1 MLSLNFNSGGTKV
14 NNEKTISQ
22 PKRAVGKVLKALSI
36 GGALV
41 ITILIASHFIWEYSG
56 SNRWELQ
63 TDRNG
68 IKIYSLKAPGAVLKR
83 FKGVTR
89 VKITLNSAAAAMA
102 STDNCG
108 DWMMNCTSETSI
120 QPWNSQ
126 TMTYIHLFRLDYP
139 SPFSPR
145 EFLLKGHI
153 SQDPDSKAVLAEFM
167 AAPDELPQNSCCF
180 RVAHMRNT
188 WRFTPVENGEVEVE
202 VVMNLDQGLP
212 YVVVNRM
219 APGSL
224 YALLSDLPR
233 LFNKDELRRAKFDL
247 IREK

>member
-1 MLSLNFNSGGTKV
+1 VS
-14 NNEKTISQ
+14 NEKPVSHL
-22 PKRAVGKVLKALSI
+22 RRGFNRVLKALLL

-41 ITILIASHFIWEYSG
+41 ITILIASHFAWEYSG
-56 SNRWELQ
+56 SNRWELIA
-63 TDRNG
+63 DSYG
-68 IKIYSLKAPGAVLKR
+68 IKIYSLKAPGSVLKR

-89 VKITLNSAAAAMA
+89 VNITLNSAVAAMA
-102 STDNCG
+102 STANCG
-108 DWMMNCTSETSI
+108 DWMMNCTSEQAI

-126 TMTYIHLFRLDYP
+126 TMTYINLFRLDYP

-153 SQDPDSKAVLAEFM
+153 SQDPESKAVLAEFM
-167 AAPDELPQNSCCF
+167 AAPDELPQNACCF

-188 WRFTPVENGEVEVE
+188 WRFTPLEGGEVEVE

-212 YVVVNRM
+212 YVVVNRI
-219 APGSL
+219 APVSL

-233 LFNKDELRRAKFDL
+233 LLSKEELQRAKFDL